1 MLKDGLLS
9 WPPKS
14 NSLLELQRRLSRPL
28 FTSMSTLAHLA
39 ATCVREAKSPGSIHV
54 LLDRLNEFTGTLTAQ
69 WSMTRLSGVSQV
81 DEPRLIDKESRRA
94 TMPVV
99 LQILKMVLF
108 TTVVVVGEV
117 SSRLVREEVWKE
129 GRKAVASKILHTL
142 RGLYFITSRLGTQ
155 GFTSYN
161 FVYMSSIDIL
171 EMHPDE
177 AEKFTRS
184 ISPQKGN
191 AHKQFPPPPF
201 LPSPTLLISYLFP
214 V

>member
-1 MLKDGLLS
+1 
-9 WPPKS
+9 
-14 NSLLELQRRLSRPL
+14 
-28 FTSMSTLAHLA
+28 MSALASLA

-94 TMPVV
+94 TIPVV

-117 SSRLVREEVWKE
+117 SSRLVREEAWKE
-129 GRKAVASKILHTL
+129 GRKVVASKILHTL

-177 AEKFTRS
+177 AEKFTKS
-184 ISPQKGN
+184 ISPQNGN
-191 AHKQFPPPPF
+191 AHSKANPPDF
-201 LPSPTLLISYLFP
+201 SSSHSWQVDWWGHTLISYSTPGYSRHHSTYSPLPYLRPLFP
-214 V
+214 EYC